1 MDSKS
6 AATVEPLTLE
16 EFERLPEEDEFRL
29 ELVRGRVVREARPG
43 ARHCDVAGRIY
54 YALETF
60 VRERDAGKVVYEGG
74 FVLESDPPTV
84 RGPDVAFIAAS
95 RLASGRSS
103 RRMWDL
109 APDLAVEVLSPSNL
123 PSRILEKVAEYL
135 RVGVRLIW
143 VVDPERD
150 RLTVYDTLGNVGVL
164 SAEDALEADDVLPGF
179 RLELESVFAD

>member
-1 MDSKS
+1 MEREH

-29 ELVRGRVVREARPG
+29 ELVRGRLVREARPG

-60 VRERDAGKVVYEGG
+60 AREAGGKVVYEGG

-84 RGPDVAFIAAS
+84 RGPDVAFIDAS
-95 RLASGRSS
+95 RLPSGRSS
-103 RRMWDL
+103 IRNWEL
-109 APDLAVEVLSPSNL
+109 APDLAVEIVSPSNR
-123 PSRILEKVAEYL
+123 PAATLEKVAEYL
-135 RVGVRLIW
+135 RVGVRQVW

-150 RLTVYDTLGNVGVL
+150 EVTVYRDRGEVRVL
-164 SAEDALEADDVLPGF
+164 SAGDVLGPDDVLPGF
-179 RLELESVFAD
+179 RLDLAEVFAD